1 MNLIYAFHGVTS
13 AALVLKIIGIANF
26 SWFWFA
32 VPGAFYLFLAIALYI
47 ANRRIIN
54 GGKL

>member
-13 AALVLKIIGIANF
+13 AALVLKLIGIANF

-32 VPGAFYLFLAIALYI
+32 VPGAFYLFIAISLYI
-47 ANRRIIN
+47 ANRRINN
-54 GGKL
+54 GGNL